1 MPPPQCC
8 HGRFRTG
15 GSGPLE
21 ARRGAWLLDVWR
33 RRAGFRSARR
43 CSVFLAA
50 RGVQVGDARSRLS
63 KIKRPVADW
72 NSLKLHV
79 FLLRLRVHLTI
90 QKLVTA
96 GSRPMIVCSC
106 NVLSDHDVRATM
118 HSEGGPARNP
128 GEVHR
133 CLGCSRKCGRCMH
146 TIKNI
151 MNEALCGAAERR
163 AGS

>member
-8 HGRFRTG
+8 HGRFRAG
-15 GSGPLE
+15 DRAVGCA
-21 ARRGAWLLDVWR
+21 ARERGFPDVCAPSCR
-33 RRAGFRSARR
+33 FQVSAG
-43 CSVFLAA
+43 CPVFPVV

>member
-1 MPPPQCC
+1 MV
-8 HGRFRTG
+8 G
-15 GSGPLE
+15 
-21 ARRGAWLLDVWR
+21 
-33 RRAGFRSARR
+33 SARR
-43 CSVFLAA
+43 IGAFGSAGEGAFGRLCNVVRASAQ
-50 RGVQVGDARSRLS
+50 RGDAPSSTPQECAEAGDWRSRLS

-79 FLLRLRVHLTI
+79 FLLRMRVHLTI